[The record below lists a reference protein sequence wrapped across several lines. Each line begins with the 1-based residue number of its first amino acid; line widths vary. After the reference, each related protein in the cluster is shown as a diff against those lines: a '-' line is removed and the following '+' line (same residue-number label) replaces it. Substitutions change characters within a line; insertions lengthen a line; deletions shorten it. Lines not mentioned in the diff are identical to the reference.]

1 MNWIKK
7 YETLSSLGVIEK
19 SVHEEGKVISP
30 AFLVQK
36 AGGSYRM
43 ILNLKQFNE
52 AVQYENF
59 KMEKLYSATN
69 LTREGCYMASVDLRH
84 AYYSVPIDPALRKYL
99 KFRWRGQLYV
109 YTCILCEKYLQHQ
122 QDLYHVFIDFK

>member
-69 LTREGCYMASVDLRH
+69 LTREGCYMASVDLHH
-84 AYYSVPIDPALRKYL
+84 AYYSVATNQEFRKYL
-99 KFRWRGQLYV
+99 KFQ
-109 YTCILCEKYLQHQ
+109 
-122 QDLYHVFIDFK
+122 